1 MTAPAQFNGLS
12 QATLPPGPLHLA
24 IGMFDGVHLGHR
36 AAIEPAIA
44 AARKSG
50 GVAAVLTF
58 RPHPSALFRPENATR
73 LIQSPATKAAVLS
86 RLGIDVV
93 ITEQFT
99 PEFAAIEAEEF
110 LPWLQKQLP
119 TLVAVYVG
127 DNFRFG
133 RKRRGNVETLMA
145 SGRGIGVAVHAA
157 ARVMVHGEPAS
168 STRIR
173 SHLLAGEIDAAN
185 ALLGYAYF
193 ADGVVAPGKR
203 LGHTIGFPTLNL
215 SWAPDLRPRF
225 GVYAVRVSDARVK
238 PTPSGSIPG
247 VANYGVRPTV
257 ENSSEPKL
265 EVHLLEDCPF
275 TSGDRIYV
283 EWLRFIRPEQKF
295 ANVDE
300 LRAQIARDRTAAAK
314 LLAGPRFPF

>member
-1 MTAPAQFNGLS
+1 MSAPLEFTDLATAK
-12 QATLPPGPLHLA
+12 LPPGPLHLA

-44 AARKSG
+44 AARKCG

-58 RPHPSALFRPENATR
+58 WPHPRALFRPENATR
-73 LIQSPATKAAVLS
+73 LIQSPATKAAVLG
-86 RLGIDVV
+86 RLGVDVV

-99 PEFAAIEAEEF
+99 PEFAAIEAEAF
-110 LPWLQKQLP
+110 LPWLRKHLP
-119 TLVAVYVG
+119 SLVALYVG

-133 RKRRGNVETLMA
+133 HKRRGNVELLAA
-145 SGRGIGVAVHAA
+145 SGRALGIAVNAA
-157 ARVMVHGEPAS
+157 SRVMVNGEPAS

-173 SHLLAGEIDAAN
+173 NHLLAGEIEAAN

-193 ADGVVAPGKR
+193 TDGVVTSGKR
-203 LGHTIGFPTLNL
+203 LGHQIGFPTLNL
-215 SWAPDLRPRF
+215 TWAPDLRPRF
-225 GVYAVRVSDARVK
+225 GVYAVRVSDPRVQATTARF
-238 PTPSGSIPG
+238 IPG

-257 ENSSEPKL
+257 ENSTEPKL
-265 EVHLLEDCPF
+265 EAHLLEECPF
-275 TSGDRIYV
+275 TSGDRIFV
-283 EWLRFIRPEQKF
+283 EWLHFIRPEQKF

-314 LLAGPRFPF
+314 LLA